1 MTSSGATSRRGTG
14 SQPEE
19 RMTFAEMLQLLNPR
33 PKGHVSRAADPPEA
47 QDEDVAPIDETT
59 GLDGRQEDVT
69 MVSTARVGER

>member
-1 MTSSGATSRRGTG
+1 
-14 SQPEE
+14 
-19 RMTFAEMLQLLNPR
+19 MTFAEMLQLLNPR
-33 PKGHVSRAADPPEA
+33 PKGYVSRAADLPEA